1 MKGPASQ
8 INACASAA
16 IMCILTMQ
24 RIREALLVVERFLST
39 FLHEYKHMLA
49 LFICHSD
56 TRHFCEHREKH
67 SLAKVVE
74 L

>member
-56 TRHFCEHREKH
+56 TRHFVNTGKT
-67 SLAKVVE
+67 
-74 L
+74 